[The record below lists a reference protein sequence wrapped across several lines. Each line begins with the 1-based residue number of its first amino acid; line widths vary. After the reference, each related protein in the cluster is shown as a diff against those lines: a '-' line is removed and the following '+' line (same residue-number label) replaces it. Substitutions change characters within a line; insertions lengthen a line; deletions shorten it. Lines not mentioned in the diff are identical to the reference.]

1 MVKGKR
7 ETKEHLK
14 KQVQGHKRVTKGLIL
29 EKEMMQYLSQ
39 QGYRTEKEKPVG
51 KGSKDRFDVFGI
63 KEDFLGGKSYFI
75 VECKNKPRVTLADIT
90 HFRSKLRRFY
100 EGLPGGMLGEKA
112 PVKALLA
119 YTGELPKDAGEAVED
134 FKPSIKFK
142 KF

>member
-14 KQVQGHKRVTKGLIL
+14 KQVQGHKRVGKGLIL
-29 EKEMMQYLSQ
+29 EKEAGEYLSK
-39 QGYRTEKEKPVG
+39 QGYKISYEKPIG
-51 KGSKDRFDVFGI
+51 KDRFDVYGV
-63 KEDFLGGKSYFI
+63 KEDMFEVKSYFI
-75 VECKNKPRVTLADIT
+75 VECKNKSRVTLADIT

-100 EGLPGGMLGEKA
+100 ERFSEYGKPR
-112 PVKALLA
+112 VQALLA
-119 YTGELPKDAGEAVED
+119 YTGELPKEAEEAVKD